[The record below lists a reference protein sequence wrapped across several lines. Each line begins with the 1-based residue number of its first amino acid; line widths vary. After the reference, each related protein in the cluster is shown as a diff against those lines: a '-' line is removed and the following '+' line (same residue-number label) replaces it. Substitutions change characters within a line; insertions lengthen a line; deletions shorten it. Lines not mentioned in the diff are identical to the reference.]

1 MKGRSSPMNEL
12 RSNRPDGRVN
22 GPEPATAQAVQPS
35 ARSAADPGAD
45 RNLFLAE
52 THYAARRR
60 RERFLG
66 SDLLGEPAWDI
77 LLDLYIASKRSGT
90 TSTTSACLGAH
101 VPATTALR
109 WLQVLQD
116 RGLIERHCD
125 QRDHRRT
132 LVRLSRQG
140 IAVLDRYFDANW
152 KAFEG
157 DEMAALWDWV
167 GQDGE
172 DPDASGQR
180 SVR

>member
-1 MKGRSSPMNEL
+1 MKYL
-12 RSNRPDGRVN
+12 RSNRPGGRAN
-22 GPEPATAQAVQPS
+22 GREPDKALAVQPP
-35 ARSAADPGAD
+35 ARPAAEPGAD

-77 LLDLYIASKRSGT
+77 LLDLYIASKRST
-90 TSTTSACLGAH
+90 ATSTTSACLGAH

-116 RGLIERHCD
+116 RGLIERHGD

-140 IAVLDRYFDANW
+140 IAVLDRYFDASW
-152 KAFEG
+152 KAFES
-157 DEMAALWDWV
+157 DEMAGRWDSV
-167 GQDGE
+167 AQDGE
-172 DPDASGQR
+172 DPGALGQR
-180 SVR
+180 SGR